1 MDWPGAA
8 GRPVEPTPG
17 PRVVLIGIDGAD
29 WRVIDRLI
37 SEGRLPIFARL
48 KGEGATGI
56 LRSMEPSSSPSLW
69 TTVATGV
76 RPERHGIRGFVVPA
90 AHADGATS
98 GGPNVR
104 PVTSTMRRAPAFWN
118 LISSQDRRVG
128 VIGWLVTWPAEPVN
142 GYVVSS
148 YLPYIYNWSTGR
160 PLKGTLVDGLP
171 RQTFPEGLMDELRA
185 LKVRPRELDSEL
197 LERFYEPSR
206 VPALSADNRAC
217 VEGFRWSLASDQ
229 TYRRIGRWLFE
240 LYPVDLFAIYF
251 GGIDVASHRF
261 WKFAH
266 PRDLDYGVGEGE
278 REVLAGVIDEYYVYV
293 DRLIGEYVESM
304 DEDDTLLV
312 LSDHGFKPV
321 LIPGRPA
328 TSGHHRPEGV
338 LAILG
343 RGAARART
351 IRDAGLLDVLP
362 TLLYLMDLPIPSDI
376 EGRILTDALDEEF
389 TRDREPR
396 FVQSYGDESRP
407 AGPID
412 SELDRNILERLRSLG
427 YIQ

>member
-1 MDWPGAA
+1 
-8 GRPVEPTPG
+8 
-17 PRVVLIGIDGAD
+17 
-29 WRVIDRLI
+29 
-37 SEGRLPIFARL
+37 
-48 KGEGATGI
+48 
-56 LRSMEPSSSPSLW
+56 
-69 TTVATGV
+69 
-76 RPERHGIRGFVVPA
+76 
-90 AHADGATS
+90 
-98 GGPNVR
+98 
-104 PVTSTMRRAPAFWN
+104 
-118 LISSQDRRVG
+118 
-128 VIGWLVTWPAEPVN
+128 
-142 GYVVSS
+142 
-148 YLPYIYNWSTGR
+148 
-160 PLKGTLVDGLP
+160 
-171 RQTFPEGLMDELRA
+171 
-185 LKVRPRELDSEL
+185 
-197 LERFYEPSR
+197 
-206 VPALSADNRAC
+206 
-217 VEGFRWSLASDQ
+217 
-229 TYRRIGRWLFE
+229 
-240 LYPVDLFAIYF
+240 
-251 GGIDVASHRF
+251 
-261 WKFAH
+261 
-266 PRDLDYGVGEGE
+266 
-278 REVLAGVIDEYYVYV
+278 
-293 DRLIGEYVESM
+293 M